1 MSIVLL
7 ETRDRVATI
16 TLNRPH
22 RLNAMTEELVEDLD
36 RALDAALRDAEVRVV
51 LLCGAGRAFC
61 AGDDLKEFESQIR
74 SPEATHRYLGRVQ
87 DTVRK
92 MFYGEKP
99 IIGAARGWAAGGGFE
114 WLINCDFVVLAE
126 GTRCFFP
133 EVSLGF
139 IVTGGV
145 TALLPRIVGLQV
157 AREMILF
164 GEKYDAQQL
173 LALGLAHKVVP
184 DEALMDE
191 SRALA
196 ARIAALP
203 HGPVRNLKRV
213 MNRALG
219 LDFESVLELE
229 RETVLQGFLD
239 PETQGRVRQAAPRR
253 EFR

>member
-1 MSIVLL
+1 MNTVLL
-7 ETRDRVATI
+7 GARDGVATI

-36 RALDAALRDAEVRVV
+36 RALDAASRDSEVRVI
-51 LLCGAGRAFC
+51 LLCGAGKAFC
-61 AGDDLKEFESQIR
+61 AGDDLKEFEAQTR

-99 IIGAARGWAAGGGFE
+99 IVGAAQGWAAGGGFE

-126 GTRCFFP
+126 GTHCFFP

-145 TALLPRIVGLQV
+145 TALLPRLVGLQK

-164 GEKYDAQQL
+164 GEKYSAAQL
-173 LALGLAHKVVP
+173 LALGLVHKVVP
-184 DEALMDE
+184 DTVLLDEAQAVA
-191 SRALA
+191 R
-196 ARIAALP
+196 RIAGLP
-203 HGPVRNLKRV
+203 PGPVRNLKRV

-239 PETQGRVRQAAPRR
+239 PETRRRVEQAPPRR
-253 EFR
+253 GE

>member
-1 MSIVLL
+1 MNTVLL
-7 ETRDRVATI
+7 EMRNHVATI

-22 RLNAMTEELVEDLD
+22 RLNAMTEELVEDFD
-36 RALDAALRDAEVRVV
+36 RALDAANRDEAIRVI
-51 LLCGAGRAFC
+51 LLCGAGKAFC
-61 AGDDLKEFESQIR
+61 AGDDLKEFETQTR
-74 SPEATHRYLGRVQ
+74 SPDATRRYLGRVQ

-99 IIGAARGWAAGGGFE
+99 IVGAAQGWAAGGGFE
-114 WLINCDFVVLAE
+114 WLINCDLVVLAE

-145 TALLPRIVGLQV
+145 TALLPRLVGLQK

-164 GEKYDAQQL
+164 GEKYAAAEL
-173 LALGLAHKVVP
+173 LELGLAYKVVP
-184 DEALMDE
+184 EAVLWDEGQ
-191 SRALA
+191 ALA
-196 ARIAALP
+196 ARIACLP
-203 HGPVRNLKRV
+203 CGPVRNLKRV

-239 PETQGRVRQAAPRR
+239 PETAGRVNQASPRQRT
-253 EFR
+253 